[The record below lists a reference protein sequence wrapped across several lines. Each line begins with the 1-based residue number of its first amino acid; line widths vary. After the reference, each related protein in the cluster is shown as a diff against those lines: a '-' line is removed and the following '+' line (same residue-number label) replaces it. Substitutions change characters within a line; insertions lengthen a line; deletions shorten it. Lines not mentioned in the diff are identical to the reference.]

1 MKTLKA
7 KPAVSARVILN
18 TTNPLSHQRAEIR
31 EYDRKGRK
39 IRTAHQGQ
47 VPYIMRVA
55 KQKYN
60 LDIMF

>member
-1 MKTLKA
+1 MKTLQA
-7 KPAVSARVILN
+7 KPAISARVVLN
-18 TTNPLSHQRAEIR
+18 TTNPQRHQRAEIR

-47 VPYIMRVA
+47 IPYIVRLA
-55 KQKYN
+55 RDKYN

>member
-1 MKTLKA
+1 MKTLQA
-7 KPAVSARVILN
+7 KPAVTARVIIN
-18 TTNPLSHQRAEIR
+18 STNPQRHQRAEIR

-47 VPYIMRVA
+47 VPYIARVA

-60 LDIMF
+60 LDLMF